1 MNNRIVTAEGAVIH
15 SLNPS
20 ATIAKLM
27 EAVATPAEYDKDTGQ
42 ETKAK
47 SYPDASTIYEEV
59 DLDDEEFVLRDHKW
73 LTAAYDTEEWAAL
86 RAKRDELLAACDW
99 VVVKAQEAGED
110 VPAAWVTYRTALR
123 NLPAATSDPAN
134 PSWPSMPE

>member
-1 MNNRIVTAEGAVIH
+1 MSNCIVTADGAVVQ
-15 SLNPS
+15 SLNPV

-27 EAVATPAEYDKDTGQ
+27 EAASTPAEYDKDTGQ

-47 SYPDASTIYEEV
+47 SYPDEATVYEEV
-59 DLDDEEFVLRDHKW
+59 DLDDEEFDLRAHKW
-73 LTAAYDTEEWAAL
+73 LTSRYDTEEWAAL
-86 RAKRDELLAACDW
+86 RAKRDELLAASDW

-110 VPAAWVTYRTALR
+110 VPAAWVTYRAALR

-134 PSWPSMPE
+134 PTWPDAP

>member
-27 EAVATPAEYDKDTGQ
+27 EAVATPAEYDADTGQ

-47 SYPDASTIYEEV
+47 SYPAASTIYEEI
-59 DLDDEEFVLRDHKW
+59 DIDEVVLRDHKW
-73 LTAAYDTEEWAAL
+73 LTAAYDAEEWAAL
-86 RAKRDELLAACDW
+86 RGKRNQLLKDTDW
-99 VVVKAQEAGED
+99 QAGTDVTMSDAQKA
-110 VPAAWVTYRTALR
+110 YRKKLR
-123 NLPAATSDPAN
+123 DLPATNSDPTKIVFPDA
-134 PSWPSMPE
+134 P